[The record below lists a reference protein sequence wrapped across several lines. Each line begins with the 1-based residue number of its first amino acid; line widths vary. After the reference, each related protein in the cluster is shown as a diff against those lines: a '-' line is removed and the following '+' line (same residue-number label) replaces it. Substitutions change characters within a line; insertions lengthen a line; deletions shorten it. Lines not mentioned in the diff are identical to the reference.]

1 MKIEYNMQ
9 HSGTRSEIT
18 DYNKYQY
25 VFEISTN
32 ILIDI

>member
-25 VFEISTN
+25 QVQIY
-32 ILIDI
+32 